1 MVIKRLAALLT
12 LLFAFISASAEEV
25 EPQIITVKCSSG
37 TRYEKLYQPQQK
49 SRKAVPLVFVFH
61 GRGGSM
67 HGAAKNMA
75 IHNYWPEAMVVYP
88 HGMWCDEGLR
98 EGLGWV
104 INEQS
109 RDLEMFDALLSH
121 FLREYNIDR
130 SRIYATGHSNGGA
143 FVHALW
149 RWRGDTFAA
158 VAPSAS
164 TSSKLGESR
173 YNRTPKPVLIIGGEA
188 DEIVKI
194 AGIRREIALVKQI
207 NNSRDV
213 ETFIHKEGHKFHPQA
228 AAEIVQFFKKYT
240 K

>member
-1 MVIKRLAALLT
+1 MIVKRLATLAILLT
-12 LLFAFISASAEEV
+12 AFIFASAEVV
-25 EPQIITVKCSSG
+25 EPQIISVNCGSG
-37 TRYEKLYQPQQK
+37 TRYAKLYQPQQK
-49 SRKAVPLVFVFH
+49 SRKSVPLVFAFH

-67 HGAAKNMA
+67 HKAAENIA

-104 INEQS
+104 ISEQS
-109 RDLEMFDALLSH
+109 RDLEMFDALLNHLLNS
-121 FLREYNIDR
+121 YDIDR
-130 SRIYATGHSNGGA
+130 NRIYATGHSNGGA

-149 RWRGDTFAA
+149 CWRGDVFAA
-158 VAPSAS
+158 VAPSAT
-164 TSSKLGESR
+164 TSAKLGEER
-173 YNRTPKPVLIIGGEA
+173 YNRTPKPILIVGGEA

-194 AGIRREIALVKQI
+194 AGIRREIAMVEQI
-207 NNSRDV
+207 NGSRNV
-213 ETFIHKEGHKFHPQA
+213 ETFIHEEGHKFHPQA